1 MASMEAWLL
10 ASGFLEE
17 LSTESAVTE
26 LSEMKQI
33 TKINYTSLNNIHSF
47 FFVCKPRV
55 RRPQRTLTH

>member
-26 LSEMKQI
+26 LSDIKQI

-47 FFVCKPRV
+47 V
-55 RRPQRTLTH
+55 LSM